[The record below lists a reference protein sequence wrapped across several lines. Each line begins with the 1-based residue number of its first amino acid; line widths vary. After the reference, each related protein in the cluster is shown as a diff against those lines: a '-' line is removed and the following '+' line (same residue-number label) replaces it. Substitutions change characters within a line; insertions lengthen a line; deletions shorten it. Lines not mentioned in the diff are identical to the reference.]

1 MSRIIQKNQPC
12 LNHNCSSSDARQV
25 YEEGTS
31 FCFSCRS
38 WFPPEGKGGS
48 KVVVTKEMED
58 MVHLEDILKFDI
70 RGNKLRKVNKKVA
83 EFFEM
88 RCSYDSEG
96 NIDAYYYPYGVKEIT
111 GYKERK
117 LPKTFHVI
125 GKQKGLFGQ
134 LKFNGGK
141 RLVITEGEED
151 ALAVAQAYYDRYE
164 KVYPV
169 VSLPSASAANV
180 LLEQRD
186 WVRNFDEVILM
197 LDNDKAGETALPE
210 IAKIVGY
217 DKVKIA
223 KLPEKDA
230 SDVLVKYESKLIL
243 QAIYDATPFKPAGI
257 LSTEDLWTALAEYNE
272 KESVLYPV
280 CLEGLNSKLRGMRT
294 GEITLFTS
302 GTGSG
307 KSTML
312 REIVLHLIKNTKSKV
327 GIISL
332 EESPAETARKLSGM
346 ALDKNPSN
354 EEIPLDE
361 LRIGFDSVFGENRI
375 LVLDH
380 QGSIQDSSIIS
391 QLEYMCLAG
400 CKYIFIDHI
409 TILVS
414 EGAEGLTGNE
424 AIDKIMNDLLRLVK
438 SHDVWIGLVSHLR
451 KSDKGKNFEEGKLP
465 SLDDIKG
472 SGSIKQISFDIV
484 GFARNLLAESEIDRN
499 TIKMRVLKSRY
510 TGLTGSV
517 PGTQYN
523 HTTGRLVGLTEIPK
537 DENEYAI

>member
-1 MSRIIQKNQPC
+1 MSRIVQRNQPC
-12 LNHNCSSSDARQV
+12 LNHKCGSSDARQV

-31 FCFSCRS
+31 FCFSCRT
-38 WFPPEGKGGS
+38 WFPPEGS
-48 KVVVTKEMED
+48 TTALTITKEMEER
-58 MVHLEDILKFDI
+58 VHLEDILGFAI
-70 RGNKLRKVNKKVA
+70 RGNKDRKVTKHVM
-83 EFFEM
+83 EFFGV
-88 RCSYDSEG
+88 RCSYDKDG
-96 NIDAYYYPYGVKEIT
+96 NIESYYYPYGIDQIT

-117 LPKTFHVI
+117 LPKTFHVV

-151 ALAVAQAYYDRYE
+151 ALAVAQAYYDKYQT
-164 KVYPV
+164 VYPV
-169 VSLPSASAANV
+169 ISLPSASAMNI
-180 LLEQRD
+180 LLDQRD
-186 WVRNFDEVILM
+186 WVRNFGEVILM
-197 LDNDKAGETALPE
+197 LDNDKAGNEAVTQA
-210 IAKIVGY
+210 AKIIGY

-223 KLPEKDA
+223 KLSEKDA
-230 SDVLVKYESKLIL
+230 SDVLVKHESKLLL

-257 LSTEDLWTALAEYNE
+257 LSTQDLWKALEEYNE
-272 KESVLYPV
+272 KESIPYPS
-280 CLEGLNSKLRGMRT
+280 CLDGLNSKLKGMRT

-312 REIVLHLIKNTKSKV
+312 REIVLHLVKESDSKI

-346 ALDKNPSN
+346 AINKNPAN
-354 EEIPLDE
+354 EEIDLNE
-361 LRIGFDSVFGENRI
+361 LRVGFDSVFGEDRI

-380 QGSIQDSSIIS
+380 QGSIQDDSIIG

-400 CKYIFIDHI
+400 CKYIIIDHI

-414 EGAEGLTGNE
+414 EGADGLTGNE

-451 KSDKGKNFEEGKLP
+451 KREKGKTFEEGKLP

-484 GFARNLLAESEIDRN
+484 GFARNLIAETDEQRN
-499 TIKMRVLKSRY
+499 TIFMRVLKSRY
-510 TGLTGSV
+510 TGLTGAV
-517 PGTQYN
+517 PGAQYN
-523 HTTGRLVGLTEIPK
+523 HKTGRLVGLTEVPK
-537 DENEYAI
+537 DEDEHSI

>member
-1 MSRIIQKNQPC
+1 MSRIIKKNQPC
-12 LNHNCSSSDARQV
+12 LNHVCKSSDARQV

-38 WFPPEGKGGS
+38 WFPADGKES
-48 KVVVTKEMED
+48 STVKVTGEMESW
-58 MVHLEDILKFDI
+58 VFFEDIQGFDI
-70 RGNKLRKVNKKVA
+70 RGNKARKITKKVA
-83 EFFEM
+83 EFFDVK
-88 RCSYDSEG
+88 CSYGSNGE
-96 NIDAYYYPYGVKEIT
+96 IDAYYYPYGVNELS

-117 LPKTFHVI
+117 LPKTFRVI

-141 RLVITEGEED
+141 RLIITEGEED
-151 ALAVAQAYYDRYE
+151 ALAVAQAYYDKYE

-169 VSLPSASAANV
+169 VSLPSASALNI
-180 LLEQRD
+180 LLEQRE

-210 IAKIVGY
+210 VAKIVGY
-217 DKVKIA
+217 DRVKIA

-230 SDVLVKYESKLIL
+230 SDVLVKYESKLLL
-243 QAIYDATPFKPAGI
+243 QAIYDATAFKPAGI
-257 LSTEDLWTALAEYNE
+257 LSTEDLWKALAEYNE
-272 KESVLYPV
+272 KESVPYPA
-280 CLEGLNSKLRGMRT
+280 CLDGLNSKLKGMRT

-312 REIVLHLIKNTKSKV
+312 REIVLNLIIKTDAKV

-332 EESPAETARKLSGM
+332 EESPAETARKLAGM
-346 ALDKNPSN
+346 AINKNPSN
-354 EEIPLDE
+354 EEIGIDE
-361 LRIGFDSVFGENRI
+361 LRSGFDTVFGSNRI

-380 QGSIQDSSIIS
+380 QGSIQDASIVS

-414 EGAEGLTGNE
+414 EGAAGLTGNE
-424 AIDKIMNDLLRLVK
+424 AIDKIMNDLLRLIK

-451 KSDKGKNFEEGKLP
+451 KSEKGKNFEEGKLP

-472 SGSIKQISFDIV
+472 SGSIKQISFDVV
-484 GFARNLLAESEIDRN
+484 GFARNLVADSEVERN
-499 TIKMRVLKSRY
+499 TIRMRVLKSRY
-510 TGLTGSV
+510 TGLTGTV
-517 PGTQYN
+517 PGAQYD
-523 HTTGRLVGLTEIPK
+523 HITGRLVGLTEIPEE
-537 DENEYAI
+537 ENEYAI